1 MVFGIPF
8 PLALVAPA
16 FVLAAIN
23 YWYWS
28 KKGYKSLGTFIIGV
42 FAMYGLLY
50 YLTKA
55 FV

>member
-8 PLALVAPA
+8 PLALFAPA
-16 FVLAAIN
+16 LALAAIN

-28 KKGYKSLGTFIIGV
+28 KKGYKSVGTFIIGI